1 MFNIIHIR
9 FIGGKLPLGLIMSF
23 ASILFK
29 SLFFLVIGNMILN
42 WIVQDMNI
50 TVKFWIFDLS
60 GFFQSLIVVIVN
72 LGAFL
77 FMSLMSETGG

>member
-1 MFNIIHIR
+1 
-9 FIGGKLPLGLIMSF
+9 MSF
-23 ASILFK
+23 ASIVFK

-42 WIVQDMNI
+42 WIVESMDI

-60 GFFQSLIVVIVN
+60 GFFQALVITIVN

-77 FMSLMSETGG
+77 IMSLMAGTEGLAT